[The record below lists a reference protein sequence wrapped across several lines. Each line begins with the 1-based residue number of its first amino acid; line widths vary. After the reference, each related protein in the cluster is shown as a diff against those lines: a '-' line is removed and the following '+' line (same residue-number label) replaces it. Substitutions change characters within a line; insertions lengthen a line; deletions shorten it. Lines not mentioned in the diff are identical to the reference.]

1 MIECLSRR
9 IGGAMSRMS
18 ESIVAGFVFAGLLV
32 GSLAR
37 TASAQDVPVSGRSS
51 PEVAREAEAPVED
64 DEYAAVRYAF
74 SEILRERGID
84 EIRMKGPYRQ
94 CLEARLFLGPGA
106 KEKNSSLN
114 RLAMDAA
121 VIGMAIANGA
131 GDERWS
137 DELAVF
143 EREMLGMLKQDRKK
157 FDISYGSNLKEFAR
171 SLPSIETE
179 KAGSSESDERTYI
192 AECMAR
198 EPGCV
203 EQAGAVME
211 GMLSGFLGSRRSGDL
226 DTKIQLSSAPVGA
239 SIKLISRWNKL
250 VCDGRRINAFD
261 FDACE
266 GWTEFAAGSVV
277 RVNGDYHYH
286 VTWPDGD
293 SKSGRFSVG
302 QMGQRLELLLTPT
315 GPILR

>member
-1 MIECLSRR
+1 
-9 IGGAMSRMS
+9 MSRMS
-18 ESIVAGFVFAGLLV
+18 ESIVAGFVFAGLVV
-32 GSLAR
+32 GSLVR
-37 TASAQDVPVSGRSS
+37 TASAQDVTVSERSS
-51 PEVAREAEAPVED
+51 SEAVREAEAPVED

-74 SEILRERGID
+74 SEVLRERGIN
-84 EIRMKGPYRQ
+84 EIRMKGPYRH
-94 CLEARLFLGPGA
+94 CLETRLFLAPGA

-121 VIGMAIANGA
+121 IIGAAIASGA
-131 GDERWS
+131 GDERGR
-137 DELAVF
+137 DELAAF
-143 EREMLGMLKQDRKK
+143 ESEMLEALKQDRKK
-157 FDISYGSNLKEFAR
+157 FDITYGSNLREFAR
-171 SLPSIETE
+171 SLASLEIGKPE
-179 KAGSSESDERTYI
+179 SSESDERTYV

-198 EPGCV
+198 EPEG
-203 EQAGAVME
+203 AGQTAA
-211 GMLSGFLGSRRSGDL
+211 GMGGMFSGLLGSRRGGDL
-226 DTKIQLSSAPVGA
+226 DTKIQLSSFPAGA

-286 VTWPDGD
+286 VTWPDGG

-302 QMGQRLELLLTPT
+302 QMGQRLELLLTPA
-315 GPILR
+315 GPVLR